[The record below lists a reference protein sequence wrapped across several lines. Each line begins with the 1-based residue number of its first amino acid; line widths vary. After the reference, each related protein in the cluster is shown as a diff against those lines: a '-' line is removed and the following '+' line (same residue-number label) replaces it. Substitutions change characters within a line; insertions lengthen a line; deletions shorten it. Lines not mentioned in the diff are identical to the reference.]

1 MEEENILAPTARQ
14 ATRSKGKRG
23 TPTTQRPGHTNS
35 SRGSHARNATG
46 ARGAK
51 GMQPPA
57 EAGGDVALRWAAEVL
72 GELRGRGGP
81 AELAR
86 AVRRLQDP
94 PRGARAGD
102 FLPALL
108 GPPDLRV
115 RERGTGAG
123 PMELHPRG
131 LLGTTPPDIQ
141 ARSIALLRIGAPLLP
156 RSDLERALS
165 GLARQAATAGPRALA
180 ADALAEVQGTPPAG
194 VASGPGAE
202 LPDGLRKYLQS
213 DIVSLPTLPWAH
225 SARLSDLLP
234 PPATAAADE
243 HKGSRGTQP
252 PTSRPSEAASA
263 EASPARDALES
274 LELAL
279 QTHGPDGRRA
289 NDTALVA
296 ALELAAAELQASDSF
311 QAPPRPLLEALAMAA
326 GTAPEACV
334 RCVLKPMLARGGA
347 GRAECELAR
356 ALARGAQGAA
366 VEPQSKR
373 HRGTETTD
381 DGNRGA
387 GLNLVLQAVAESP
400 GWPGGGRLALTGELV
415 TAAAAAGGG
424 DLSSAT
430 LNALAVAVERA
441 CLTSEGARSAPLV
454 KLVAHL
460 ADKLGARLRP
470 HRGQFEA
477 AVASTSTF
485 LTDATLQKLQ
495 AL

>member
-1 MEEENILAPTARQ
+1 
-14 ATRSKGKRG
+14 
-23 TPTTQRPGHTNS
+23 
-35 SRGSHARNATG
+35 
-46 ARGAK
+46 
-51 GMQPPA
+51 MQPPA

-102 FLPALL
+102 FLGALL
-108 GPPDLRV
+108 GPPELRV
-115 RERGTGAG
+115 RSSGAG
-123 PMELHPRG
+123 RPVEVHPRG
-131 LLGTTPPDIQ
+131 LLGTAPPDVQ
-141 ARSIALLRIGAPLLP
+141 ARAVALLRIGAPLLP

-165 GLARQAATAGPRALA
+165 GLASQAANPGPRALA
-180 ADALAEVQGTPPAG
+180 ADVLAEVRGTPPAG
-194 VASGPGAE
+194 VAAGPGAE
-202 LPDGLRKYLQS
+202 LPAGLRNYLQR
-213 DIVSLPTLPWAH
+213 DTASLPTLPWAH

-234 PPATAAADE
+234 PPATVAADE
-243 HKGSRGTQP
+243 HEGDTRGTQSP
-252 PTSRPSEAASA
+252 AEAEASRPAEAAPA
-263 EASPARDALES
+263 EASPARGALES
-274 LELAL
+274 LEAAL
-279 QTHGPDGRRA
+279 QTRGPDGRRA

-296 ALELAAAELQASDSF
+296 ALELAAAELQANDSV
-311 QAPPRPLLEALAMAA
+311 QALPPRPLLEALAMAA

-334 RCVLKPMLARGGA
+334 RCVLEPMLARGVP

-373 HRGTETTD
+373 HRGTIE
-381 DGNRGA
+381 DGSRGA
-387 GLNLVLQAVAESP
+387 AGLDLVLQAVAESP
-400 GWPGGGRLALTGELV
+400 GWPDGGRLALTGDLV
-415 TAAAAAGGG
+415 TAAAAADGG

-430 LNALAVAVERA
+430 LAALAVAVERA

-460 ADKLGARLRP
+460 ADKLGTRLRP
-470 HRGQFEA
+470 HRGQLEA